1 MARGALR
8 TLGIGAVGFAA
19 ALAIGEARNPGTA
32 SQTVESTVNGA
43 VPVVQGAAILG
54 GETLSATE
62 PIAVGARQAMNG
74 LGTAVGT
81 NGAPV
86 GTEDTLPTT
95 PLEGN

>member
-1 MARGALR
+1 MAKGAMR

-32 SQTVESTVNGA
+32 SQTVEATVNGA
-43 VPVVQGAAILG
+43 VPVVQGVGILG

-62 PIAVGARQAMNG
+62 PIATGARNAMSG
-74 LGTAVGT
+74 FGAAV
-81 NGAPV
+81 APV
-86 GTEDTLPTT
+86 GTTEDTLPTT

>member
-1 MARGALR
+1 MAGKAMR
-8 TLGIGAVGFAA
+8 TAGIGAVGFAM
-19 ALAIGEARNPGTA
+19 ALIVQEAKTPGSA
-32 SQTVESTVNGA
+32 SQTVEATVNAA

-81 NGAPV
+81 NGAP
-86 GTEDTLPTT
+86 GTTEDTLPTT